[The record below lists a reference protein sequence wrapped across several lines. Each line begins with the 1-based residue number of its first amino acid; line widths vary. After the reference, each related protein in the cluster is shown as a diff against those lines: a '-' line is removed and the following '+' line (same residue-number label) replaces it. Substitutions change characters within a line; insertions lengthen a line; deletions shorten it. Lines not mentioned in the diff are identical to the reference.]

1 MHGRDDTPDRDRRR
15 FLALAAWATAGMSAL
30 GGTRAFA
37 QSAVPPNM
45 PEIKSIPDKL
55 KGSGEVRIAAYG
67 GTAQDAERTAY
78 FKPFEQLSGVKTL
91 DFAGADINKVKAMVE
106 TGNVQ
111 WDVVQLGR
119 STVKN
124 LMKKGDYFEKIDYDL
139 VDVPN
144 IDPLYRYDYA
154 LDMLVWSEV
163 MAYRSDAF
171 GGKIPVGWA
180 DFWDTRNF
188 PGDRALGGAGPSTPE
203 LEFALMA
210 AGVPADKVYPI
221 DVDKAFASYDKVKSS
236 VVKWWE
242 TGALPP
248 QMLTDKEVVLTSVW
262 NGRMAAIQAAGV
274 PAAIS
279 WDQGLLKRDCW
290 AVPKG
295 SPNKANAMKFIAFS
309 TLAISQA
316 RLSML
321 IPYGSVN
328 NKSADYMSAQQL
340 AVLPSAPDIKSKLV
354 PYDYDWWV
362 DNRDTVIAHWNK
374 WILA

>member
-1 MHGRDDTPDRDRRR
+1 VPHRPVLTELDRRAFLALGAAAVGGLGARGARADDTPK
-15 FLALAAWATAGMSAL
+15 LAEYT
-30 GGTRAFA
+30 
-37 QSAVPPNM
+37 
-45 PEIKSIPDKL
+45 SISDKL
-55 KGSGEVRIAAYG
+55 KGSGELRIAGYG
-67 GTAQDAERTAY
+67 GTAQDAQRKAY
-78 FKPFEQLSGVKTL
+78 YEPYGRLSGVNVK

-106 TGNVQ
+106 TGNVE
-111 WDVVQLGR
+111 WDVVQLSRG
-119 STVKN
+119 TVRN

-139 VDVPN
+139 VDTDH
-144 IDPLYRYDYA
+144 IDPVYRYDYA
-154 LDMLVWSEV
+154 LDMLVWAEV
-163 MAYRSDAF
+163 MAYRTDAF
-171 GGKIPVGWA
+171 KGAIPVGWA
-180 DFWDTRNF
+180 DFWDTRKF
-188 PGDRALGGAGPSTPE
+188 PGDRALGGAGPSSPE

-210 AGVPADKVYPI
+210 AGVLPDKVYPI
-221 DVDKAFASYDKVKSS
+221 DIDAAFASYDKVKGS

-242 TGALPP
+242 TGAIPP

-274 PAAIS
+274 PAAVS

-328 NKSADYMSAQQL
+328 NKSNEYLTEQQL
-340 AVLPSAPDIKSKLV
+340 SILPSAPAIRSKLV
-354 PYDYDWWV
+354 PYNYDWWV
-362 DNRDTVIAHWNK
+362 DNRDTVIGRWNK